1 MAELSQKT
9 IMLVNVGTHSELI
22 RPNKMNNK
30 LPQKFGLKSGILV
43 THVINIRILEYFC
56 LYMYTYMY
64 VQVTRPL

>member
-43 THVINIRILEYFC
+43 AHVRIFAC
-56 LYMYTYMY
+56 TCTRTCMYK
-64 VQVTRPL
+64 